1 MTFFILIHIASYTRH
16 HVAMGQDFSS
26 RYHTKSIIS
35 SLSSLSSSK
44 GAKMSKKQRMELWK
58 QMKDQE
64 LNQHL
69 RGKSRETENEFK
81 LLRKQIECHSYLLK
95 EIFEDRLREERENQ
109 KIEMQKMS
117 TDIQKSRDEI
127 EGLKKEIAEMK
138 HKNEEK

>member
-1 MTFFILIHIASYTRH
+1 
-16 HVAMGQDFSS
+16 
-26 RYHTKSIIS
+26 
-35 SLSSLSSSK
+35 
-44 GAKMSKKQRMELWK
+44 
-58 QMKDQE
+58 MKDQE
-64 LNQHL
+64 LNQQL
-69 RGKSRETENEFK
+69 RVKVKETEKEVK

-138 HKNEEK
+138 HENE

>member
-1 MTFFILIHIASYTRH
+1 
-16 HVAMGQDFSS
+16 
-26 RYHTKSIIS
+26 
-35 SLSSLSSSK
+35 
-44 GAKMSKKQRMELWK
+44 MSKKQRMGLWK

-64 LNQHL
+64 LNQQL
-69 RGKSRETENEFK
+69 RGKVKETEKEVK

-138 HKNEEK
+138 HETE

>member
-1 MTFFILIHIASYTRH
+1 
-16 HVAMGQDFSS
+16 
-26 RYHTKSIIS
+26 
-35 SLSSLSSSK
+35 
-44 GAKMSKKQRMELWK
+44 MSKKQRMGLWK

-64 LNQHL
+64 LNQQL
-69 RGKSRETENEFK
+69 RGKVKETEKEVK

-138 HKNEEK
+138 HENE

>member
-1 MTFFILIHIASYTRH
+1 
-16 HVAMGQDFSS
+16 
-26 RYHTKSIIS
+26 
-35 SLSSLSSSK
+35 
-44 GAKMSKKQRMELWK
+44 
-58 QMKDQE
+58 MKDQE
-64 LNQHL
+64 LNQQL
-69 RGKSRETENEFK
+69 RGKVKETEKEVK

-138 HKNEEK
+138 HETE

>member
-1 MTFFILIHIASYTRH
+1 
-16 HVAMGQDFSS
+16 
-26 RYHTKSIIS
+26 
-35 SLSSLSSSK
+35 
-44 GAKMSKKQRMELWK
+44 MSKKQRMGLWK

-64 LNQHL
+64 LNQQL
-69 RGKSRETENEFK
+69 RGKVKETEKEIK

-138 HKNEEK
+138 HKNE

>member
-1 MTFFILIHIASYTRH
+1 
-16 HVAMGQDFSS
+16 
-26 RYHTKSIIS
+26 
-35 SLSSLSSSK
+35 
-44 GAKMSKKQRMELWK
+44 MSKKQRMGLWK

-64 LNQHL
+64 LNQQL
-69 RGKSRETENEFK
+69 RGKVKETEKEVK

-109 KIEMQKMS
+109 KIEMQKML

>member
-1 MTFFILIHIASYTRH
+1 
-16 HVAMGQDFSS
+16 
-26 RYHTKSIIS
+26 
-35 SLSSLSSSK
+35 
-44 GAKMSKKQRMELWK
+44 MSKKQRMEIWK

-64 LNQHL
+64 LNQQL
-69 RGKSRETENEFK
+69 RGKVKETEKEVK

-138 HKNEEK
+138 HENE

>member
-1 MTFFILIHIASYTRH
+1 
-16 HVAMGQDFSS
+16 MGQDFSS

-35 SLSSLSSSK
+35 SSLLSSSLSSSK

-64 LNQHL
+64 LNQQL
-69 RGKSRETENEFK
+69 RGKATETEKEVK

>member
-1 MTFFILIHIASYTRH
+1 
-16 HVAMGQDFSS
+16 MGQDFSS
-26 RYHTKSIIS
+26 RYHTRSIIS
-35 SLSSLSSSK
+35 SLSSSLSSSK
-44 GAKMSKKQRMELWK
+44 GARMSKKQRMGLWK

-64 LNQHL
+64 LNQQL
-69 RGKSRETENEFK
+69 RGKVKETEKEVK

-138 HKNEEK
+138 HENE

>member
-1 MTFFILIHIASYTRH
+1 
-16 HVAMGQDFSS
+16 
-26 RYHTKSIIS
+26 
-35 SLSSLSSSK
+35 
-44 GAKMSKKQRMELWK
+44 MSKKQRMGLWK

-64 LNQHL
+64 LNQQL
-69 RGKSRETENEFK
+69 RGKVKETEKEVK

-138 HKNEEK
+138 QENE

>member
-1 MTFFILIHIASYTRH
+1 
-16 HVAMGQDFSS
+16 
-26 RYHTKSIIS
+26 
-35 SLSSLSSSK
+35 
-44 GAKMSKKQRMELWK
+44 MSKKQRMELWK

-64 LNQHL
+64 LNQQL
-69 RGKSRETENEFK
+69 RGKATETEKEVK

-109 KIEMQKMS
+109 KIEMQKML

>member
-1 MTFFILIHIASYTRH
+1 
-16 HVAMGQDFSS
+16 
-26 RYHTKSIIS
+26 
-35 SLSSLSSSK
+35 
-44 GAKMSKKQRMELWK
+44 MELWK

-64 LNQHL
+64 LNQQL
-69 RGKSRETENEFK
+69 RGKATETEKEVK

-95 EIFEDRLREERENQ
+95 EIFEDRLRKERENQ
-109 KIEMQKMS
+109 KIEMQKML

>member
-1 MTFFILIHIASYTRH
+1 
-16 HVAMGQDFSS
+16 
-26 RYHTKSIIS
+26 
-35 SLSSLSSSK
+35 
-44 GAKMSKKQRMELWK
+44 MSKKQRMGLWK

-64 LNQHL
+64 LNQQL
-69 RGKSRETENEFK
+69 RGKVKETEKEVK

-117 TDIQKSRDEI
+117 SDIQKSRDEI

-138 HKNEEK
+138 HENE

>member
-1 MTFFILIHIASYTRH
+1 
-16 HVAMGQDFSS
+16 
-26 RYHTKSIIS
+26 
-35 SLSSLSSSK
+35 
-44 GAKMSKKQRMELWK
+44 MELWK

-64 LNQHL
+64 LNQQL
-69 RGKSRETENEFK
+69 RGKATETEKEVK

-109 KIEMQKMS
+109 KIEMQKML

>member
-1 MTFFILIHIASYTRH
+1 
-16 HVAMGQDFSS
+16 
-26 RYHTKSIIS
+26 
-35 SLSSLSSSK
+35 
-44 GAKMSKKQRMELWK
+44 MSKKQRMELWK

-64 LNQHL
+64 LNQQL
-69 RGKSRETENEFK
+69 RGKVKETEKEVK

-138 HKNEEK
+138 HKNV

>member
-1 MTFFILIHIASYTRH
+1 
-16 HVAMGQDFSS
+16 
-26 RYHTKSIIS
+26 
-35 SLSSLSSSK
+35 
-44 GAKMSKKQRMELWK
+44 MSKKQRMELWK

-64 LNQHL
+64 LNQQL
-69 RGKSRETENEFK
+69 RGKATETEKEVK

-138 HKNEEK
+138 HKNE

>member
-1 MTFFILIHIASYTRH
+1 
-16 HVAMGQDFSS
+16 
-26 RYHTKSIIS
+26 
-35 SLSSLSSSK
+35 
-44 GAKMSKKQRMELWK
+44 MELWK

-64 LNQHL
+64 LNQQL

>member
-1 MTFFILIHIASYTRH
+1 
-16 HVAMGQDFSS
+16 
-26 RYHTKSIIS
+26 
-35 SLSSLSSSK
+35 
-44 GAKMSKKQRMELWK
+44 
-58 QMKDQE
+58 MKDQE
-64 LNQHL
+64 LNQQL
-69 RGKSRETENEFK
+69 RGKVKETEKEVK

-138 HKNEEK
+138 HKNE

>member
-1 MTFFILIHIASYTRH
+1 
-16 HVAMGQDFSS
+16 
-26 RYHTKSIIS
+26 
-35 SLSSLSSSK
+35 
-44 GAKMSKKQRMELWK
+44 MSKKQRMELWK

-64 LNQHL
+64 LNQQL
-69 RGKSRETENEFK
+69 RGKATETEKEVK
-81 LLRKQIECHSYLLK
+81 LLRKQIECHSYLLN
-95 EIFEDRLREERENQ
+95 EIFEDRLRKERENQ

>member
-1 MTFFILIHIASYTRH
+1 
-16 HVAMGQDFSS
+16 V
-26 RYHTKSIIS
+26 K
-35 SLSSLSSSK
+35 
-44 GAKMSKKQRMELWK
+44 
-58 QMKDQE
+58 
-64 LNQHL
+64 
-69 RGKSRETENEFK
+69 ETEKEIK

-138 HKNEEK
+138 HKNE

>member
-1 MTFFILIHIASYTRH
+1 
-16 HVAMGQDFSS
+16 
-26 RYHTKSIIS
+26 
-35 SLSSLSSSK
+35 
-44 GAKMSKKQRMELWK
+44 MSKKQRMELWK

-64 LNQHL
+64 LNQQL
-69 RGKSRETENEFK
+69 RGKATETEKEVK

>member
-1 MTFFILIHIASYTRH
+1 
-16 HVAMGQDFSS
+16 
-26 RYHTKSIIS
+26 
-35 SLSSLSSSK
+35 
-44 GAKMSKKQRMELWK
+44 MSKKQRMGLWK

-64 LNQHL
+64 LNQQL
-69 RGKSRETENEFK
+69 RGKVKETEKEVK

-138 HKNEEK
+138 HKNE